1 MKYKRIVF
9 WQNMLSM
16 HQSPYIRALAA
27 RGYEV
32 IWVTDERFEGTERQK
47 MGWVPPDLGSTRLIE
62 APSEAEIA
70 TLAHEHVD
78 ESFHFLSGVFGVPTV
93 RQAAQSLRRLPSHCG
108 LISERPKFVA
118 LGQTVRPHHKFKRGL
133 AERLFRFQMGARLR
147 AVLGIS
153 QLSCEWFRA
162 CGYPEQVVFP
172 WAYCPEVVGEI
183 GPVDRTDTTTRIV
196 YLGTL
201 ASWKGPD
208 LLLAALGRVKG
219 DWSATL
225 IGAGPMQAECEALVA
240 AHPQPGQISLT
251 PYLPY
256 ASAMDALRSYDLLV
270 IPSRHDGWG
279 AVVNEAL
286 QRGVPVIAT
295 EEVGAR
301 DLIGAPWRGAV
312 VPSDDTA
319 ALTQALQARIDAGP
333 LTRDQRLKILE
344 WSSAISGEAFTDYLE
359 AILAYASDGG
369 IRPSAP
375 WLGEG
380 SGLPTAK

>member
-1 MKYKRIVF
+1 MKYQRIVF

-16 HQSPYIRALAA
+16 HQSPYIRGLAA

-32 IWVTDERFEGTERQK
+32 IWVTDERFEGTQRQK
-47 MGWVPPDLGSTRLIE
+47 MGWLPPDLGLARLIE

-70 TLAHEHVD
+70 TLACEKLD
-78 ESFHFLSGVFGVPTV
+78 ATFHFLSGVFGVPTV
-93 RQAAQSLRRLPSHCG
+93 RKATQYLRRLPSHCG

-118 LGQTVRPHHKFKRGL
+118 LGQTARPHHKLRRALG
-133 AERLFRFQMGARLR
+133 ERLLRFQMGGRIR

-153 QLSCEWFRA
+153 RLSCDWFRA
-162 CGYPEQVVFP
+162 CGHPDKLVFP

-183 GPVDRTDTTTRIV
+183 GPVERAENATRIL

-201 ASWKGPD
+201 ALWKGPD
-208 LLLAALGRVKG
+208 LLIQALARVQG

-240 AHPQPGQISLT
+240 AHPGRERITMT

-256 ASAMDALRSYDLLV
+256 AEAMDALRRYDLLV

-286 QRGVPVIAT
+286 QRGVPVIASD
-295 EEVGAR
+295 EVGAH
-301 DLIGAPWRGAV
+301 DLLGAPWRGTV
-312 VPSDDTA
+312 VPSDDVNALA
-319 ALTQALQARIDAGP
+319 AAIQNRVDAGP
-333 LTRDQRLKILE
+333 LSRDKRLRILD
-344 WSSAISGEAFTDYLE
+344 WSSAISGDAFTDYLE
-359 AILAYASDGG
+359 GILAYAGAGG
-369 IRPSAP
+369 VRPSAP
-375 WLGEG
+375 WFNDG

>member
-1 MKYKRIVF
+1 MKYQRIVF

-47 MGWVPPDLGSTRLIE
+47 MGWVPPDLGSARLIE
-62 APSEAEIA
+62 APNDAEIA
-70 TLAHEHVD
+70 TLVHENLD
-78 ESFHFLSGVFGVPTV
+78 DSFHFLSGVFGVPTV
-93 RQAAQSLRRLPSHCG
+93 RAATQHLRRLPSHCG

-118 LGQTVRPHHKFKRGL
+118 LGQTAKPHHKLKRALG
-133 AERLFRFQMGARLR
+133 ERLFRFQMGGRVR

-153 QLSCEWFRA
+153 RLSCDWFHS
-162 CGYPEQVVFP
+162 CGYPEKMVFP

-183 GPVDRTDTTTRIV
+183 APVERNESVRIL

-201 ASWKGPD
+201 APWKGPD
-208 LLLAALGRVKG
+208 LLIHALGRVSG
-219 DWSATL
+219 EWSATL

-240 AHPQPGQISLT
+240 AHPHRERITLT
-251 PYLPY
+251 PYLAY
-256 ASAMDALRSYDLLV
+256 AEAMDALRHYDLLV

-295 EEVGAR
+295 DEVGAH
-301 DLIGAPWRGAV
+301 DLLGAPWRGTI
-312 VPSDDTA
+312 VPSDDVH
-319 ALTQALQARIDAGP
+319 ALGAALQARIDAGP
-333 LTRDQRLKILE
+333 LTKDDRLRILE
-344 WSSAISGEAFTDYLE
+344 WSSVISGEAFTDYLE
-359 AILAYASDGG
+359 AILAYARTGG
-369 IRPSAP
+369 TRPSAP
-375 WLGEG
+375 WLTDG
-380 SGLPTAK
+380 SGLPTAR